1 MAEASAATTIHAW
14 RHCVYS
20 SGGACLRHAH
30 LTLPPPCSPHLASAM
45 LTSPCLRH
53 AHLTLPSL
61 LASLPAP
68 LFFGAQHATQVG
80 KGLIDMGIGQDD
92 NGGSLPAVE
101 RHGTEMST
109 KPNIISIGYPER

>member
-1 MAEASAATTIHAW
+1 MFAW
-14 RHCVYS
+14 RRQAPPLLYTHGRHCVYS

-68 LFFGAQHATQVG
+68 LFFGAQQATQVG
-80 KGLIDMGIGQDD
+80 KGWIDMGIGQED

-109 KPNIISIGYPER
+109 KPNIISIG